1 MKQRIKNKLDSWYN
15 KFLSQAGKEVLLKA
29 VVTAL
34 PTYAMSC
41 FLLPK
46 GLLKEITS
54 YMTNFWWASVKDK
67 HKIPWIGWNKITK
80 SKRDGGLGMR
90 NMESF
95 NIALLAKQGWRLMK
109 YPQSLLARVFKAKYY
124 RHSSFLQA
132 ESYTTSSYGWRSIIQ
147 AQKLLKTGSKWI
159 VGNGKDIRVWEDN
172 GIKTK
177 PSSPASG
184 PGSIS
189 HPDLR
194 VNDLLLGSEHEW
206 NIQLVTDLLN
216 QADAN
221 YALSIRPSKTGN
233 PDTLVWSYTKDGNY
247 SVKTGYHLQCQMEDQ
262 DSQIDQVPI
271 PEEVR
276 KCCSNIWKLKIPP
289 RLKTFW
295 WRVAHNS
302 LAVMDNMRKRGIVI
316 DNTCQT
322 CGESTET
329 LNHMLFECRV
339 AKEIWEMIPTSFYV
353 SASTSDN
360 LIENINY
367 LLVGAKQDKREALN
381 FFAGWNIWKM
391 RNNILFHH
399 KRDHILRVIHAAI
412 RENQCWNKAID
423 IESSQKQSTG
433 AQRNQMENI
442 HEILPPLTNL
452 YCLVDASWKSNQEL
466 AGIGWSLHSKEGIQ
480 KIRGSSSIVPT
491 NTSIEA
497 EAMAMLMAV
506 QQIKSLRYENVAFI
520 SDCKQLID
528 ELNQFYAEE
537 TIISKRVTEA
547 VSMIRDMYNIS
558 RACNFTFHF
567 MSRSFL
573 NVVDALAK
581 EARTKNQSYVISWF
595 A

>member
-1 MKQRIKNKLDSWYN
+1 
-15 KFLSQAGKEVLLKA
+15 
-29 VVTAL
+29 
-34 PTYAMSC
+34 
-41 FLLPK
+41 
-46 GLLKEITS
+46 
-54 YMTNFWWASVKDK
+54 
-67 HKIPWIGWNKITK
+67 
-80 SKRDGGLGMR
+80 
-90 NMESF
+90 
-95 NIALLAKQGWRLMK
+95 MK

-172 GIKTK
+172 WIKTK

-194 VNDLLLGSEHEW
+194 VNDLLLGTEHEW
-206 NIQLVTDLLN
+206 NIQLVTDILN

-262 DSQIDQVPI
+262 DSQIDQVTI

-329 LNHMLFECRV
+329 LNHML
-339 AKEIWEMIPTSFYV
+339 
-353 SASTSDN
+353 
-360 LIENINY
+360 
-367 LLVGAKQDKREALN
+367 
-381 FFAGWNIWKM
+381 
-391 RNNILFHH
+391 
-399 KRDHILRVIHAAI
+399 DHILRVIHAAI

-442 HEILPPLTNL
+442 HEVLPPLTNL

-537 TIISKRVTEA
+537 TIISKRVMEA
-547 VSMIRDMYNIS
+547 VSMIRDIYNIS